1 MKYKKV
7 LVTGGAGCIGIQVC
21 NQLIKRGIDVVLYDL
36 SEQISLTEKF
46 LDKKIILKHGS
57 IMDRTSL
64 RDSIIGCDAV
74 IHLAAHLGV
83 MRTESNK
90 LRCLE
95 INIEGTK
102 NVLEA
107 VVNNNNV
114 KKLVFA
120 SSSEVYGEPLTN
132 PIKEDAVTQGRTL
145 YAVSKLAGEELIKA
159 YKYEFKG
166 FDYTIL
172 RYFNTYGPYQVAQF
186 VIPRFIHRTLN
197 DKSPVING
205 IGNQKRS
212 YSFSS
217 DTARATI
224 DSLFSNKT
232 NDVIMNIGNSN
243 EPVTLL
249 ELANKIIQAS
259 GKKGKI
265 KAKINKEF
273 SNTDREADREINFR
287 YCDTTLAKKLLNYE
301 PETSL
306 DEGIK
311 KVMDAGYIPLSWIT
325 SEKNY
330 LIDE

>member
-1 MKYKKV
+1 M
-7 LVTGGAGCIGIQVC
+7 
-21 NQLIKRGIDVVLYDL
+21 
-36 SEQISLTEKF
+36 
-46 LDKKIILKHGS
+46 
-57 IMDRTSL
+57 L
-64 RDSIIGCDAV
+64 RKWNYF
-74 IHLAAHLGV
+74 HLHN
-83 MRTESNK
+83 ENNK
-90 LRCLE
+90 
-95 INIEGTK
+95 
-102 NVLEA
+102 
-107 VVNNNNV
+107 NV

-265 KAKINKEF
+265 KAKIKAKFLVISGKPINEEIARGGPF
-273 SNTDREADREINFR
+273 VMNTKAEILQAVQDYHNGTFV
-287 YCDTTLAKKLLNYE
+287 K
-301 PETSL
+301 
-306 DEGIK
+306 
-311 KVMDAGYIPLSWIT
+311 
-325 SEKNY
+325 
-330 LIDE
+330 